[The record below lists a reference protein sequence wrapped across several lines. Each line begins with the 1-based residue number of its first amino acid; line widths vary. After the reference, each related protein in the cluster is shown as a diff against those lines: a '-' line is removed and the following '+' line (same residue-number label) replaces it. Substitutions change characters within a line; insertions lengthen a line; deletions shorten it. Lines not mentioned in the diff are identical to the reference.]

1 MVRLTNVTKKY
12 GMGEAEIKALD
23 NISLEIAKGE
33 IVSVIGKSGAGKTTL
48 LKMIGGTEPADSGSI
63 MVNDMEIT
71 KLTDNALV
79 TYRNKHIGFVFQD
92 YRLIPELTLLEN
104 IILPSLTARRSYDKE
119 YLNYLTESLSITD
132 RLSHY
137 PSESSGGQQ
146 QRAAIARALI
156 NKPDVVLCDE
166 PTGNLDSST
175 SAQVFDTIVR
185 LSHAN
190 DQTVIIATHDM
201 DIVRLTDRS
210 ITLKDGVIA

>member
-1 MVRLTNVTKKY
+1 MVKLTNVTKKY
-12 GMGEAEIKALD
+12 GKGEAEIRALD

-48 LKMIGGTEPADSGSI
+48 LKMIGGTEFVDAGSI
-63 MVNDMEIT
+63 KVNDMEISE
-71 KLTDNALV
+71 LTNNNLV

-104 IILPSLTARRSYDKE
+104 IILPSLIAYRKYDE
-119 YLNYLTESLSITD
+119 DYLNYLTKSLFITD

-175 SAQVFDTIVR
+175 SAQVFDTIVH
-185 LSHAN
+185 LSHTFN
-190 DQTVIIATHDM
+190 QTVIIATHDM
-201 DIVRLTDRS
+201 DIVKLTDRS
-210 ITLKDGVIA
+210 ITLKDGVIV

>member
-12 GMGEAEIKALD
+12 GRGEAEIRALD

-48 LKMIGGTEPADSGSI
+48 LKVIGGTEPADAGSI
-63 MVNDMEIT
+63 RVNDMEIT
-71 KLTDNALV
+71 ELTDNALV
-79 TYRNKHIGFVFQD
+79 TYRSKHIGFVFQD

-104 IILPSLTARRSYDKE
+104 IILPSLTARHSCDEE

-190 DQTVIIATHDM
+190 NQTVIIATHDM
-201 DIVRLTDRS
+201 DIVKLTDRS

>member
-48 LKMIGGTEPADSGSI
+48 LKMIGGTEPVDSGSI
-63 MVNDMEIT
+63 RVNDMEIT
-71 KLTDNALV
+71 ELAENALV

-92 YRLIPELTLLEN
+92 FRLIPELTLLEN